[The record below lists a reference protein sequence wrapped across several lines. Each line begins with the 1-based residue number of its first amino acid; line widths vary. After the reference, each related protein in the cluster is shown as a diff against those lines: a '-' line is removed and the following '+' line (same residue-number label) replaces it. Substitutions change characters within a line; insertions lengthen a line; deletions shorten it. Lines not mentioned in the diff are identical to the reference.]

1 MITSTTTK
9 RTRWAVIPI
18 GRRVPLS
25 LWLSI
30 PIALLAAVA
39 STVGILGSIYEK
51 ETENWTAQAVATD
64 LVNVTIAVPALVIL
78 GLLAS
83 RGSMRAH
90 LAWAGVVAY
99 MVYAYAIYAF
109 DVRFGPM
116 FLVYVAVFGLS
127 IYALIGG
134 LVRFDVDR
142 VKARFDRRASTRA
155 MAGFLIGLGTA
166 FYLLWL
172 SSIVAAL
179 VDGSIPSELRET
191 GLPSNPVHVLD
202 MAVFLPATILTG
214 VLLWRRRALGYVLAP
229 MILVAAILLGLG
241 IVAIQFVLAARE
253 GDPVWGLAIGMGV
266 LIAGELVAVAR
277 FLRRVRAEH

>member
-1 MITSTTTK
+1 M
-9 RTRWAVIPI
+9 
-18 GRRVPLS
+18 
-25 LWLSI
+25 
-30 PIALLAAVA
+30 
-39 STVGILGSIYEK
+39 
-51 ETENWTAQAVATD
+51 
-64 LVNVTIAVPALVIL
+64 
-78 GLLAS
+78 
-83 RGSMRAH
+83 
-90 LAWAGVVAY
+90 
-99 MVYAYAIYAF
+99 
-109 DVRFGPM
+109 
-116 FLVYVAVFGLS
+116 
-127 IYALIGG
+127 
-134 LVRFDVDR
+134 
-142 VKARFDRRASTRA
+142 
-155 MAGFLIGLGTA
+155 
-166 FYLLWL
+166 WL

-214 VLLWRRRALGYVLAP
+214 VLLWKRRALGYVLAP